1 MSLTYKFVELSIVS
15 DDMIEKCVNQW
26 VHAGWTFD
34 DIRFVSTNAS
44 RRPVMAFVSFV
55 RDDLASPVDRVAT
68 ATEAPT
74 RGREELPTPLNPAA
88 KRARVRVPRVLA
100 PEAAS
105 EPPRRRPAYVDRDTT
120 PLCGA
125 SVKIEGA
132 VLNWP
137 GSRALHRPPAPGPP
151 RGSVAA
157 SHPPAGSGPA
167 R

>member
-68 ATEAPT
+68 ATEAP
-74 RGREELPTPLNPAA
+74 RPNELSSSPVVRSRNALAALIARDEE
-88 KRARVRVPRVLA
+88 
-100 PEAAS
+100 
-105 EPPRRRPAYVDRDTT
+105 
-120 PLCGA
+120 
-125 SVKIEGA
+125 
-132 VLNWP
+132 
-137 GSRALHRPPAPGPP
+137 
-151 RGSVAA
+151 
-157 SHPPAGSGPA
+157 
-167 R
+167 